1 MLLNETAPVI
11 NFLCVDLSFTLA
23 MFITVGDRDC
33 SFKMFSILITG
44 RPTLNNRILYRVH
57 N

>member
-33 SFKMFSILITG
+33 SFKMFSILI
-44 RPTLNNRILYRVH
+44 RPTLNKRILYRVH